1 MHDRPYMRPAYDFR
15 SHRIYRGTSR
25 RRMSR
30 EAAAYWASVV
40 VLSLFDVF
48 IIIYLL
54 YASGLIW
61 WIL

>member
-1 MHDRPYMRPAYDFR
+1 
-15 SHRIYRGTSR
+15 
-25 RRMSR
+25 MSR
-30 EAAAYWASVV
+30 GDAAYWASVV
-40 VLSLFDVF
+40 VISLFDVF